1 MSKINIQVIETDIR
15 ISLTSPRTVLF
26 VTEGVYELLGFK
38 VDDFL
43 TGRVTL
49 ESQIHAHD
57 QDVAD
62 ELFSPEFNQ
71 SKSTTFNIRLRQAN
85 GRIRC
90 VKGTYT
96 KAFDTTSNTVI
107 LDLLLQDAKSLWQQ
121 QGDQT
126 MMANFKAMMDNSD
139 DYIYFKDRNH
149 VFTGASQALIEIT
162 ESVKHWT
169 EFLGVTDYDV
179 FLEEYADI
187 YYRLEKQVFSGV
199 NVAHDIQETLLQ
211 DGSKGWINN
220 RKYPIKNDDGDI
232 VGLFGMARDITESKL
247 AEQALR
253 NSEESLKESQA
264 IAGLGSYVF
273 NIQTGLWE
281 SSNILDQILGIDENY
296 ERTEKG
302 WDALIHPEDRPKAKN
317 YLRRRFAAKC
327 QTYDREYRII
337 RHSDKTERYIRGF
350 GRLLLDNQGRP
361 LQMHGTIQDV
371 TDSRQEL
378 LAEKRA
384 ILGNKIIG
392 ILILKNRFIVWANTA
407 FENMLGFESGELI
420 GKPIR
425 QFYINEE
432 EYQAVGKTYANIE
445 KDGIGHTQRQY
456 IRKDGQ
462 HIWVDMGAVSLNTE
476 TKESLWTYIDITER
490 KKAENK
496 LIVSDLAL
504 KAISQGVIISNS
516 EGVILSVNEAFMSI
530 TGFSQPEILGR
541 KCDFVQGALTDLN
554 SIKKLRLAQENQ
566 IEFSGEILNYR
577 KDGSTFWNELTV
589 TPVRNEQN
597 KLTHFIGITRDITER
612 KNIELELRIS
622 ATAFESQEGIFV
634 TDANKIILRV
644 NQAFTGITGYSAE
657 EAIGKT
663 PSILRSG
670 RHDATFYAAMWKKLN
685 KYGAWEGEVWNMRK
699 NGEVY
704 PENLMIT
711 AVKDLS
717 GIVTNYVATLTDIT
731 LRKTAEDEI
740 RSLAF
745 YDPLTGLPNRRL
757 LLDRLKQAVITS
769 TRTGK
774 DGALL
779 FLDLDHFKTLNDSL
793 GHDIGDMLLRQ
804 VAERLTACVREGD
817 TVARLGG
824 DEYVV
829 MLEDLSEHA
838 LEAGAQVEAVGEKI
852 LSVINQPYELLS
864 HICHSTPSIGITLFK
879 DQQSS
884 VEELLKQA
892 DIAMYQAKSTGRN
905 TIRFFDKQMQD
916 AINSRVSLEHELRK
930 ALDLQQFQLYYQIQ
944 VDISGRVLGAEA
956 LIRWI
961 HPKRGMVSPFHFIP
975 LAEDTGLILPI
986 GQWVLETAC
995 AQLQAWQQHA
1005 VTRELTL
1012 SINVS
1017 AKQFRQAQFVTQVQ
1031 DTVEQYAINPMLLK
1045 IELTESMLLDN
1056 IDGTISIMNALKK
1069 IGIRFSLDDFGTGYS
1084 SLQYLKRLPLYQLK
1098 IDQSFVRDIAIDSSD
1113 QAIVR
1118 TIIAMAHTLNL
1129 NVIAEGVETEEQQG
1143 LLLNNGCTHYQG
1155 YLFGKPVPI
1164 DQFESSLTSKTELV
1178 AL

>member
-1 MSKINIQVIETDIR
+1 MNTKNIKVIAANFR
-15 ISLTSPRTVLF
+15 ISLTDPMAVLS
-26 VTEGVYELLGFK
+26 VTESVYELLGFRE
-38 VDDFL
+38 DDFQ
-43 TGRVTL
+43 TGQVTL

-57 QDVAD
+57 QDIAD
-62 ELFSPEFNQ
+62 ELFSAEINQ
-71 SKSTTFNIRLRQAN
+71 SKLTKFNIRLRQAN

-90 VKGTYT
+90 VKGSYT
-96 KAFDTTSNTVI
+96 KTFDANLNMVI
-107 LDLLLQDAKSLWQQ
+107 LELLLQDAKSLWLQ

-149 VFTGASQALIEIT
+149 VFTGASNALIEIT

-211 DGSKGWINN
+211 DGSKGWVNN
-220 RKYPIKNDDGDI
+220 RKYPIKNDDGEI

-264 IAGLGSYVF
+264 IAGLGSYVL
-273 NIQTGLWE
+273 NIQTGSWE
-281 SSNILDQILGIDENY
+281 SSNILDQILGIDEDY
-296 ERTEKG
+296 ERSEKG
-302 WDALIHPEDRPKAKN
+302 WEALIHPEDRSKAKN
-317 YLRRRFAAKC
+317 YLRRRFADKC

-350 GRLLLDNQGRP
+350 GRLVLDNQGHP

-371 TDSRQEL
+371 THSRQEL

-384 ILGNKIIG
+384 ILGNKIVG
-392 ILILKNRFIVWANTA
+392 MLILRNRIIVWANSA
-407 FENMLGFESGELI
+407 FENMLGFEAGELI

-432 EYQAVGKTYANIE
+432 EYQAVGRTYANIE

-456 IRKDGQ
+456 ICKDGNR
-462 HIWVDMGAVSLNTE
+462 IWVDMGAVSLNGE
-476 TKESLWTYIDITER
+476 TNESLWTYIDITER
-490 KKAENK
+490 KKAEDK
-496 LIVSDLAL
+496 LKVSDLAL

-516 EGVILSVNEAFMSI
+516 EGKILSANEAFMEI
-530 TGFSQPEILGR
+530 TGFSQHEILGR
-541 KCDFVQGALTDLN
+541 TCDFVQGALTDLN
-554 SIKKLRLAQENQ
+554 TIKKMRLAQENQ

-577 KDGSTFWNELTV
+577 KDGSIFWNELTI
-589 TPVRNEQN
+589 TPVRNEQD

-612 KNIELELRIS
+612 KSVEKELRIS

-634 TDANKIILRV
+634 TDAQNNILRV
-644 NQAFTGITGYSAE
+644 NLAFTRITGYSAE
-657 EAIGKT
+657 EVIGKT
-663 PSILRSG
+663 PRLLRSG
-670 RHDATFYAAMWKKLN
+670 LHDAAFYAAMWKQLN
-685 KYGAWEGEVWNMRK
+685 KNGSWEGEVWNLRK

-717 GIVTNYVATLTDIT
+717 GVVTNYVATLTDIT

-757 LLDRLKQAVITS
+757 LLDRLNQAVITS
-769 TRTGK
+769 ARSGK
-774 DGALL
+774 DGAIL

-804 VAERLTACVREGD
+804 VAERLAACVREGD

-824 DEYVV
+824 DEYVI
-829 MLEDLSEHA
+829 MLEDLSEHD
-838 LEAGAQVEAVGEKI
+838 LDAGTQVEAVGEKI
-852 LSVINQPYELLS
+852 LSALNQPYKLLS
-864 HICHSTPSIGITLFK
+864 HTCHSTPSIGITLFK

-892 DIAMYQAKSTGRN
+892 DIAMYQAKSAGRN

-916 AINSRVSLEHELRK
+916 SINTRVSLEHDLRQ
-930 ALDLQQFQLYYQIQ
+930 ALDLQQLQLHYQIQ
-944 VDISGRVLGAEA
+944 VDISGHTLGAEA
-956 LIRWI
+956 LIRWT

-975 LAEDTGLILPI
+975 IAEETGLILPI

-995 AQLQAWQQHA
+995 AQLKLWQQDLL
-1005 VTRELTL
+1005 TRHLTL

-1031 DTVEQYAINPMLLK
+1031 DTVKQYAINPMLLK

-1056 IDGTISIMNALKK
+1056 IDSTINIMNALKK

-1084 SLQYLKRLPLYQLK
+1084 SLQYLKRLPLFQLK

-1143 LLLNNGCTHYQG
+1143 LLLNSGCTHYQG

-1164 DQFESSLTSKTELV
+1164 EQFQASLKNKVEMFQ
-1178 AL
+1178 

>member
-1 MSKINIQVIETDIR
+1 MSKKETQTIEANIR
-15 ISLTSPRTVLF
+15 ISLTNPMAVLS
-26 VTEGVYELLGFK
+26 VTESVYELLGFK

-43 TGRVTL
+43 TGQVTL

-57 QDVAD
+57 QDIAD
-62 ELFSPEFNQ
+62 ELFTTEINL

-90 VKGTYT
+90 VKGFYT
-96 KAFDTTSNTVI
+96 KAFDSTLDTVI
-107 LDLLLQDAKSLWQQ
+107 LDLRLQDAKSLWQH

-179 FLEEYADI
+179 FVEEYADI
-187 YYRLEKQVFSGV
+187 YYRLEKQVFAGI

-220 RKYPIKNDDGDI
+220 RKYPIKNDNGEI
-232 VGLFGMARDITESKL
+232 IGLFGMARDITESKL

-253 NSEESLKESQA
+253 NSEESLRESQT

-273 NIQTGLWE
+273 NIQNDSWE

-296 ERTEKG
+296 ERSEKG

-350 GRLLLDNQGRP
+350 GRLVLDNQGRP

-392 ILILKNRFIVWANTA
+392 ILILRNRIIVWANTA
-407 FENMLGFESGELI
+407 FENMLGFEVGELT
-420 GKPIR
+420 GKPTR

-432 EYQAVGKTYANIE
+432 EYQAVCKTYANIE
-445 KDGIGHTQRQY
+445 KEGIGHTQHQY
-456 IRKDGQ
+456 IRKDGNL
-462 HIWVDMGAVSLNTE
+462 IWVDMGAVSLNTE
-476 TKESLWTYIDITER
+476 TNESLWTYIDITER
-490 KKAENK
+490 KKAEDK
-496 LIVSDLAL
+496 LKVSDFAL
-504 KAISQGVIISNS
+504 KAISQGVLISNS
-516 EGVILSVNEAFMSI
+516 EGKILSVNEAFMSI
-530 TGFSQPEILGR
+530 TGFSQHEILGR
-541 KCDFVQGALTDLN
+541 KCDFVQGALTDPAT
-554 SIKKLRLAQENQ
+554 IKKMRLAQENQ
-566 IEFSGEILNYR
+566 IEFTGEILNYR

-589 TPVRNEQN
+589 TPVRNEQD

-612 KNIELELRIS
+612 KIVETELRIS
-622 ATAFESQEGIFV
+622 ATAFESQEGMFV
-634 TDANKIILRV
+634 TDANNNILRV
-644 NQAFTGITGYSAE
+644 NRAFTSITGYSAE
-657 EAIGKT
+657 DAVGKT
-663 PSILRSG
+663 PRILRSG
-670 RHDATFYAAMWKKLN
+670 RHDAAFYAAMWKQLN
-685 KYGAWEGEVWNMRK
+685 INGAWEGEVWNTRK

-704 PENLMIT
+704 PENLIIT
-711 AVKDLS
+711 AVKDLG
-717 GIVTNYVATLTDIT
+717 GIVTNYVATLTDVT
-731 LRKTAEDEI
+731 LRKAAEDEI

-757 LLDRLKQAVITS
+757 LLDRLHHAVINS
-769 TRTGK
+769 ARSGK

-793 GHDIGDMLLRQ
+793 GHDVGDMLLQQ
-804 VAERLTACVREGD
+804 VAERLKTCVREGD

-824 DEYVV
+824 DEYVI
-829 MLEDLSEHA
+829 MLEDLSEYT
-838 LEAGAQVEAVGEKI
+838 LEAGAQIEAVGEKI
-852 LSVINQPYELLS
+852 LSALNQPYVLLS
-864 HICHSTPSIGITLFK
+864 HTCHSTPSIGITLFK
-879 DQQSS
+879 DQRSS

-905 TIRFFDKQMQD
+905 TICFFDKQMQD

-930 ALDLQQFQLYYQIQ
+930 ALDLQQLQLHYQIQ
-944 VDISGRVLGAEA
+944 VDSSGHALGAEA

-961 HPKRGMVSPFHFIP
+961 HPIRGMVSPFHFIP

-995 AQLQAWQQHA
+995 AQLNAWQKDDL
-1005 VTRELTL
+1005 TRDLTL

-1017 AKQFRQAQFVTQVQ
+1017 AKQFRQDQFVAQVQ
-1031 DTVEQYAINPMLLK
+1031 DTVAQYAINPNLLK

-1056 IDGTISIMNALKK
+1056 VDGTISTMNALKE

-1098 IDQSFVRDIAIDSSD
+1098 IDQSFVRDIAIDNSD

-1143 LLLNNGCTHYQG
+1143 LLLNNGCKHYQG

-1164 DQFESSLTSKTELV
+1164 AQFEASLIVT
-1178 AL
+1178 A